1 MLVQA
6 QVPAPTRI
14 CFRRYS
20 PKNYQAYSKRVLV
33 TFLQDSFRI
42 SERRACAVLI
52 FRRSSNRY
60 HGSADGQAE
69 LRMRIREIATVR
81 VRYGYRRIHV
91 LLLRE
96 GWKVNQ
102 KRVYRIYC
110 EEGLNLRRKRPKK
123 RTSEHFRVSRETV
136 KNVNDCWSMDFAS
149 DSLFN
154 GRRFRALTVVDIFSR
169 ECWGLRLIRALRET
183 MW

>member
-1 MLVQA
+1 
-6 QVPAPTRI
+6 
-14 CFRRYS
+14 
-20 PKNYQAYSKRVLV
+20 
-33 TFLQDSFRI
+33 LQDSFRI

-91 LLLRE
+91 LLLRK

-110 EEGLNLRRKRPKK
+110 EEDLDLRRK

-136 KNVNDCWSMDFAS
+136 KNVNDRWSMDFAS

-169 ECWGLRLIRALRET
+169 ECLGIEVAQGIKGDDVVEMLDS
-183 MW
+183 